1 MPGGVRFLVN
11 PKAGRG
17 LGSASF
23 NQLRTLASRAGAGF
37 VVSRK
42 VTDLA
47 EQARRAAADG
57 IERLLVAGGDGTQQ
71 LALQGLAGTGCAL
84 GVIPVGTGNDL
95 AGTLKVPPDLD
106 ASVRWNLAGGI
117 RPVDLIRVGETY
129 SVSYLGVGFDSEV
142 TRFANNVKILRGP
155 LVYPYSVIH
164 TLATFQ
170 PPAMRIVHDEGVFEG
185 RVMFTTLAN
194 LPRFGGGMRIAPQ
207 AEIDDGILDLVI
219 VKEISRRTLLSVFP
233 KVYNGKHV
241 GHPAVLFVRT
251 KRAEITIDR
260 AMTLYGGG
268 EPVQPMAAGEAV
280 TAEVVP
286 AGLRVIG

>member
-1 MPGGVRFLVN
+1 MSVRFLVN

-23 NQLRTLASRAGAGF
+23 DRLRTLASRAGAGF
-37 VVSRK
+37 VVSRNAA
-42 VTDLA
+42 DLG

-57 IERLLVAGGDGTQQ
+57 IERLLVAGGDGTMHH
-71 LALQGLAGTGCAL
+71 ALQGLAGTACAL
-84 GVIPVGTGNDL
+84 GVIPAGTGNDL

-106 ASVRWNLAGGI
+106 AAVRRGLTGKI
-117 RPVDLIRVGETY
+117 RRMDLIQVGEMF
-129 SVSYLGVGFDSEV
+129 SASYLGVGFDSEV
-142 TRFANNVKILRGP
+142 TRFANEVKILRGP

-170 PPAMRIVHDEGVFEG
+170 PPTMRIAHDEGVFEG

-219 VKEISRRTLLSVFP
+219 VKEVSRRALLAVFP
-233 KVYNGKHV
+233 KVYNGRHV

-251 KRAEITIDR
+251 RRVEISINR

-268 EPVQPMAAGEAV
+268 EPVKPMAAGETV
-280 TAEVVP
+280 TAEVISGALSVV
-286 AGLRVIG
+286 AA

>member
-71 LALQGLAGTGCAL
+71 LALQGLAGTECAL

-117 RPVDLIRVGETY
+117 RPVDLI
-129 SVSYLGVGFDSEV
+129 SYLGVGFDSEV

-233 KVYNGKHV
+233 KVYNGTHV

-251 KRAEITIDR
+251 RRAEITIDR

-268 EPVQPMAAGEAV
+268 EPVRPMAAGEAV

-286 AGLRVIG
+286 AGLRVIYS